1 MGGDNTRAQNG
12 VYEMSVHEIM
22 YGIPEI
28 EALFL
33 ADALLFAVY
42 GWNPDKVRK
51 MKLSSIR
58 RWVGYAKKRIKW
70 EDAYKLRK
78 LLKGKEIS
86 WWRKALKIKS

>member
-12 VYEMSVHEIM
+12 VYEMSIHEIM

-42 GWNPDKVRK
+42 G
-51 MKLSSIR
+51 
-58 RWVGYAKKRIKW
+58 
-70 EDAYKLRK
+70 
-78 LLKGKEIS
+78 
-86 WWRKALKIKS
+86 